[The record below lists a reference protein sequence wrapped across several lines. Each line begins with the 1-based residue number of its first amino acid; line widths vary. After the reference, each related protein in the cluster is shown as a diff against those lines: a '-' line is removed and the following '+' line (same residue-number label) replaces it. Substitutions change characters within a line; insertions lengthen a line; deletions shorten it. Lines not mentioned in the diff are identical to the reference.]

1 MYLSDDFFAQ
11 WDHIIS
17 SVDEKTNVPIECL
30 NRMIIRLINKRQK
43 TINITK
49 LRQQGLEAEEIE
61 TVLSRNL
68 LDLEDQIR
76 DVEFVLDVA
85 AVAHCG
91 ICRHGYHRCA
101 GTHCVLRPCLK
112 SGQPTQHRNIRA
124 TH

>member
-1 MYLSDDFFAQ
+1 MYLSDDFFSQ

-30 NRMIIRLINKRQK
+30 NRMIIRLDNRRQK

-49 LRQQGLEAEEIE
+49 LRQQGLEADEIE

-76 DVEFVLDVA
+76 DVEFVLDVV
-85 AVAHCG
+85 AVAN
-91 ICRHGYHRCA
+91 IVQPQ
-101 GTHCVLRPCLK
+101 TDKLLK
-112 SGQPTQHRNIRA
+112 DL
-124 TH
+124 

>member
-1 MYLSDDFFAQ
+1 MYLSDDFLAQ
-11 WDHIIS
+11 WDHIIG

-30 NRMIIRLINKRQK
+30 NRMIIRLTNKRQK

-76 DVEFVLDVA
+76 DVEFVLDVI
-85 AVAHCG
+85 AVAN
-91 ICRHGYHRCA
+91 IVQPQ
-101 GTHCVLRPCLK
+101 TDKFLK
-112 SGQPTQHRNIRA
+112 DL
-124 TH
+124 

>member
-61 TVLSRNL
+61 IVLSRNL

-85 AVAHCG
+85 AVAN
-91 ICRHGYHRCA
+91 IVQPQ
-101 GTHCVLRPCLK
+101 TDKFLK
-112 SGQPTQHRNIRA
+112 DL
-124 TH
+124 

>member
-30 NRMIIRLINKRQK
+30 NRMIIRLTNKRQK

-61 TVLSRNL
+61 IVLSRNL

-85 AVAHCG
+85 AVAN
-91 ICRHGYHRCA
+91 IVQPQ
-101 GTHCVLRPCLK
+101 TDKFLK
-112 SGQPTQHRNIRA
+112 DL
-124 TH
+124 